1 MPSSTFFGLPEAKQ
15 AKIIAAAREAFTRV
29 PASQVTVADVVQ
41 LAQIPRGSFYQYFKD
56 KDDLY
61 FYLISTFKQHFQKRF
76 VEILD
81 QLHGDLFAALKAM
94 FHQEIFTFV
103 NGPDKKLLRNL
114 FMDLDYRNYQRL
126 SPMHVRPH
134 HHFSQWTE
142 EIKAHTDLSLL
153 NVDEEQFDLLIHILL
168 GFLGHST
175 ARYFMLQNQEL
186 PVTSDDFDEQFDLVL
201 SWFENGVLNSTRGN
215 QA

>member
-1 MPSSTFFGLPEAKQ
+1 MPSSTFFGLPAAKQ

-56 KDDLY
+56 KNDLY
-61 FYLISTFKQHFQKRF
+61 FYLISTFKHHFEERF
-76 VEILD
+76 LEILD
-81 QLHGDLFAALKAM
+81 QQQGDLFAALRLM
-94 FHQEIFTFV
+94 FHEEILTFV
-103 NGPDKKLLRNL
+103 NGPDKQLLQNL

-126 SPMHVRPH
+126 APMHARPH
-134 HHFSQWTE
+134 HHFSELTE
-142 EIKAHTDLSLL
+142 EIKAHTDQSLL
-153 NVDEEQFDLLIHILL
+153 NLNSDELDLLIHLLL

-175 ARYFMLQNQEL
+175 ARYFMLQNQTE
-186 PVTSDDFDEQFDLVL
+186 PKSEDFDQQFDLVL
-201 SWFENGVLNSTRGN
+201 SWLANGVLNSTRGN